1 VTPVDSAATPVL
13 ELSSVSKQY
22 GALRPL
28 RLDGLKIAV
37 GEHVALMGLDQPA
50 AEVFIN
56 LVTGASLPDTG
67 TVRVVG
73 RSTAEIAD
81 SSDWLSTLDRFGIV
95 SDRAVL
101 LDPLSSV
108 QNLAMPFSLEIEPPP
123 PEIRE
128 QAIGLAREVG
138 LAEHAWDRS
147 VAELSPVDRVRLR
160 VARALALNPP
170 IVVFEHASAT
180 VSRADVTPLGRDIR
194 AALARRGAAGIALTM
209 DREFAAAVATRI
221 LTLEP
226 ATGRC
231 TEGRLGKMKF
241 WS

>member
-1 VTPVDSAATPVL
+1 MTPVDSSATSVL
-13 ELSSVSKQY
+13 ELVSVSKQY

-28 RLDGLKIAV
+28 RLDGLKIAA

-56 LVTGASLPDTG
+56 LVTGASLPDSG
-67 TVRVVG
+67 TVRVFG

-101 LDPLSSV
+101 LDPLSIV

-123 PEIRE
+123 PEIRD
-128 QAIGLAREVG
+128 QAIELAREVG
-138 LAEHAWDRS
+138 LAEQIWNRP
-147 VAELSPVDRVRLR
+147 VGELDPVDRVRLR
-160 VARALALNPP
+160 VARALALNPA
-170 IVVFEHASAT
+170 IMLFEHTSST
-180 VSRADVTPLGRDIR
+180 VARADVAPLGLDIR
-194 AALARRGAAGIALTM
+194 ATLTRRGAAVIALTM
-209 DREFAAAVATRI
+209 DREFAAAVAIRI

-226 ATGRC
+226 ATGRF